1 MPLQLQFRVI
11 MPKMLVTRGVDW
23 MRINRTFSLPVP
35 LVIKMKSLRNQS
47 ATVERAVS
55 KYLNEKEEFE
65 LGDLP
70 LFQLMSAVAARTDDE
85 SLKVL
90 LYSKIKGESTKTSR
104 PKPPFRQFS

>member
-47 ATVERAVS
+47 ATVERAVN
-55 KYLNEKEEFE
+55 KYLNEKEEFSPSDIPSRS
-65 LGDLP
+65 LL
-70 LFQLMSAVAARTDDE
+70 SAITNRDDVPDH
-85 SLKVL
+85 LKVVIQHFL
-90 LYSKIKGESTKTSR
+90 EQK
-104 PKPPFRQFS
+104 